1 MHRYA
6 VRINNIAKPN
16 FFIYRCDR
24 FVGCKTQVTETEI
37 VACIRDFD
45 KSAPE
50 FLTNYGIYIN
60 IESAAYLMD
69 NIAFPASV

>member
-1 MHRYA
+1 MRS
-6 VRINNIAKPN
+6 
-16 FFIYRCDR
+16 
-24 FVGCKTQVTETEI
+24 FVGCKTQITETEI
-37 VACIRDFD
+37 VAFIRHFD

-50 FLTNYGIYIN
+50 FLASYVIYIN